1 MNARALIGLFL
12 HLEQMEKAGV
22 PLRQS
27 LQAAC
32 DDADDRDLKKALP
45 LMIEE
50 LKAGRTL
57 SEAMGFYPRVFDVT
71 LRRLVALG
79 ERAGKMGLVLGRARD
94 YLKRNEEQRSMM
106 KRALLYPKI
115 SGVIILGLAAWR
127 HDTNMPL
134 LAGCFFCCWAALKLS
149 RYFMPVV
156 KSLTDRVILGIPVIG
171 KFSAQYSFSC
181 FAESL
186 ATLFDAG
193 VPLRQ
198 ALPVAAQ
205 SAPNLSIRY
214 WLEGAAD
221 QVAAGQSLFQSFQN
235 GRMEKHALSMLK
247 AGETTGNL
255 SGPLREVAAYYDRR
269 LNDAMTALH
278 QMTGPVLTVILGAL
292 LYLTR

>member
-1 MNARALIGLFL
+1 
-12 HLEQMEKAGV
+12 MEKAGV

-32 DDADDRDLKKALP
+32 DDAEDRALKKALP

-50 LKAGRTL
+50 MKAGRTL
-57 SEAMGFYPRVFDVT
+57 SEAMGFYPKVFDIT
-71 LRRLVALG
+71 LLRLVALG
-79 ERAGKMGLVLGRARD
+79 ERAGKMGMVLGKARD
-94 YLKRNEEQRSMM
+94 YLKRNEEHRSQM

-134 LAGCFFCCWAALKLS
+134 LAGCLFCFWAVLKLS
-149 RYFMPVV
+149 RYFLPVV
-156 KSLTDRVILGIPVIG
+156 KSATDRIILGIPVIG

-198 ALPVAAQ
+198 ALPVAAEA
-205 SAPNLSIRY
+205 APNLSIRH
-214 WLEGAAD
+214 WLLGAAD
-221 QVAAGQSLFQSFQN
+221 RVAAGQSFYDAFQG
-235 GRMEKHALSMLK
+235 GRMEKLALSMLK
-247 AGETTGNL
+247 AGERTGGF
-255 SGPLREVAAYYDRR
+255 SAPLREVATYYDRR
-269 LNDAMTALH
+269 LADALTALH
-278 QMTGPVLTVILGAL
+278 QMVGPVLTIILGAL